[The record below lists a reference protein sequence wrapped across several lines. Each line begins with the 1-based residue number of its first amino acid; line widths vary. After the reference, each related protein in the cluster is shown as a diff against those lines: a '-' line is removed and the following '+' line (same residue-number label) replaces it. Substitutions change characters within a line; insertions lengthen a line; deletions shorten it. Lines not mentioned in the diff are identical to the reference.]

1 MIEQRFRR
9 DYPGEFVILE
19 TRWRNGKKEQK
30 REWIDNPIEN
40 QHISGRAAVI
50 GTDADRHN
58 FDYERLQRH
67 RGGLLSKKK
76 FQTYIAGDIWK
87 DMRADFAV
95 ETDRKK
101 LPAIVESGYQ
111 VDNIVY
117 TTASNCI
124 AFPGEFYLIPYNPRL
139 DILALPIYLAAFDG
153 HQEIFLLG
161 YNQEVTSGVFNWQT
175 HVSSVFGAYPMVK
188 FYIVTNNDKNQPAA
202 WRSHR
207 NVTCMNYQD
216 WVSYCDV

>member
-1 MIEQRFRR
+1 MIEQRFRK

-19 TRWRNGKKEQK
+19 TRWRAGKKEQT

-50 GTDADRHN
+50 GTNFDRHN

-76 FQTYIAGDIWK
+76 FQTYVAGDIWR
-87 DMRADFAV
+87 DMRADFTV
-95 ETDRKK
+95 ETDRTK
-101 LPAIVESGYQ
+101 LPSIVKSGYQ

-153 HQEIFLLG
+153 HEEIFLLG
-161 YNQEVTSGVFNWQT
+161 YTKDTRPENLGWQAHLDLVIKTYNSTNFIFVGVPVNIPERWK
-175 HVSSVFGAYPMVK
+175 K
-188 FYIVTNNDKNQPAA
+188 FP
-202 WRSHR
+202 
-207 NVTCMNYQD
+207 NVQIMPYRE
-216 WVSYCDV
+216 WISYCDV

>member
-19 TRWRNGKKEQK
+19 TRWHDGKKEQK
-30 REWIDNPIEN
+30 REWIENPIDN

-50 GTDADRHN
+50 GSSVDRHH

-76 FQTYIAGDIWK
+76 LQTYAAGDIWH
-87 DMRADFAV
+87 DMRADFVV
-95 ETDRKK
+95 ETDRAK

-111 VDNIVY
+111 TENIVY
-117 TTASNCI
+117 TTARNCI
-124 AFPGEFYLIPYNPRL
+124 AFPGEFYLIPFNPRL

-153 HQEIFLLG
+153 HEEIFLLG
-161 YNQEVTSGVFNWQT
+161 YNQEIVSGLRNWIS
-175 HVSSVFGAYPMVK
+175 HVDSVFKAYPMVK
-188 FYIVTNNDKNQPAA
+188 FFLVGVNEQNQPGS
-202 WRSHR
+202 WRSNR
-207 NVTCMNYQD
+207 NVEFMDYRS
-216 WVSYCDV
+216 WISYCDV